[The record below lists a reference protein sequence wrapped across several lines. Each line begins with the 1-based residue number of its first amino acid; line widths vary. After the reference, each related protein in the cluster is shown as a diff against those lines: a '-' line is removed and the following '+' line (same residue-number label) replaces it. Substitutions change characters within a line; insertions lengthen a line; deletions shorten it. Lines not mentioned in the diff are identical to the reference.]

1 MNELCTKGAVELA
14 RMIRSRQTT
23 STEVVE
29 AYLARIEEVN
39 SIVNAVTVVLAD
51 EARAAAATVDQS
63 LAAGTPLG
71 PVAGVPFTVK
81 ENIDVAGSAT
91 TWGVTA
97 LKNQIAATDAPMV
110 ARPSQMCGTAA
121 LRPTLGRI
129 ADAAV
134 TEPSAST
141 GKCALVSTGAPT
153 GRLRP
158 DMRSSTLSPHRLPRP
173 PRHGSTS

>member
-51 EARAAAATVDQS
+51 EARAAAATVDQA

-91 TWGVTA
+91 T
-97 LKNQIAATDAPMV
+97 
-110 ARPSQMCGTAA
+110 
-121 LRPTLGRI
+121 
-129 ADAAV
+129 
-134 TEPSAST
+134 
-141 GKCALVSTGAPT
+141 
-153 GRLRP
+153 
-158 DMRSSTLSPHRLPRP
+158 RSEEH
-173 PRHGSTS
+173 TSELQ